1 MAAPRANLVP
11 IAPRQGQIVA
21 GTQVGITHAQPEAII
36 AHTKY
41 GHGKVNQPRK
51 KRRCKR
57 CKMKE
62 DPRSEICKGANG
74 RTGGSKNCQY
84 YDENGEKKSDGES
97 DLIM

>member
-1 MAAPRANLVP
+1 
-11 IAPRQGQIVA
+11 
-21 GTQVGITHAQPEAII
+21 
-36 AHTKY
+36 
-41 GHGKVNQPRK
+41 
-51 KRRCKR
+51 
-57 CKMKE
+57 MKE